1 MNLPA
6 PKLEWQT
13 LPMREQVVSRLRQLN
28 SDILNQWR
36 GKGLHPSLEYEFL
49 TDHILLHELE
59 VAIQDYTSRHGKAI
73 EDGVSLD
80 DDPPIRWVAVG
91 NSQIFMAHKEQS
103 NDKV

>member
-59 VAIQDYTSRHGKAI
+59 VAIQDYTSRHGKAM

-80 DDPPIRWVAVG
+80 DEPVIRWVSVG
-91 NSQIFMAHKEQS
+91 DSQIYMAHTNTTETK
-103 NDKV
+103 